1 MKKYFVPLLAFFCV
15 GVYMLSAQEA
25 IKVDRVDFNS
35 LNDDWIQM
43 EIKLSCEGNP
53 KPDARHRNYVE
64 KIKLK
69 AYIAFER
76 DAKTRSY
83 DYYTSEIEILIM
95 EKGDDNN
102 VYFFLPGLIVERDQ
116 LQTTPDFY
124 YVEVS
129 VDGEVQKPQK
139 AAMSSSIP
147 NLDILN
153 SFTSK
158 ANSEGAVHEHMLM
171 PIYLVAGSGV
181 DVGRVSDLP
190 AFLRKDV
197 RD

>member
-1 MKKYFVPLLAFFCV
+1 MKKYIVPFLALFAAAF
-15 GVYMLSAQEA
+15 GAYAQEA

-35 LNDDWIQM
+35 LRDDWIQM
-43 EIKLSCEGNP
+43 EIELSCEGNP
-53 KPDARHRNYVE
+53 APDARDKNYVE

-69 AYIAFER
+69 AYLGYTR
-76 DAKTRSY
+76 DAAAREY
-83 DYYTSEIEILIM
+83 DYYTSEVEIIIM

-102 VYFFLPGLIVERDQ
+102 VYFYLPGLIADRDQ
-116 LQTTPDFY
+116 LQTKPDFY

-129 VDGEVQKPQK
+129 VNGEPQKPQK

-153 SFTSK
+153 SFISK
-158 ANSEGAVHEHMLM
+158 ADSEGADNEHVLM
-171 PIYLVAGSGV
+171 PIYLTSGI
-181 DVGRVSDLP
+181 DLGRVSNLP
-190 AFLRKDV
+190 AFLRRDV

>member
-1 MKKYFVPLLAFFCV
+1 MKKYFVPILAFFCV

-43 EIKLSCEGNP
+43 EIQLSCEGNL

-76 DAKTRSY
+76 DAKNRSY
-83 DYYTSEIEILIM
+83 DYYTSEIEIVIM

-129 VDGEVQKPQK
+129 VDGEAQTPQK

-158 ANSEGAVHEHMLM
+158 ADSEGKVNEHMLM

-181 DVGRVSDLP
+181 DVGRVNDLP